1 MGSPSPA
8 PRRRRLG
15 VTVLPL
21 VVFVAAMVGMSFAA
35 VPLYRE
41 FCQLTGYNGTVR
53 RADFV
58 PKATVDRFVTVRFD
72 ANVGNGLGWSFRPE
86 QRSIKVKLGEPTTV
100 KFIAE
105 NRLDKTITGS
115 AVFNVS
121 PDDVGGYFNK
131 IACFCFTQ
139 QTLKGGESEQL
150 PVTFFV
156 DPAMAGDAELATTD
170 TITLSYTFYPATPD
184 GSAPQ
189 GAADAAPSRPARAA
203 VAAVG
208 ASAGEAKLQ

>member
-1 MGSPSPA
+1 VDAAPNPS
-8 PRRRRLG
+8 PRRRFG
-15 VTVLPL
+15 VTAVSLA
-21 VVFVAAMVGMSFAA
+21 VFVVAMVGMSFAA
-35 VPLYRE
+35 VPLYRA
-41 FCQLTGYNGTVR
+41 FCQATGYNGTVR
-53 RADFV
+53 RVTAV
-58 PKATVDRFVTVRFD
+58 PDRTVDRWVTVRFD

-86 QRSIKVKLGEPTTV
+86 QRAVKVKLGQVTTV
-100 KFIAE
+100 KFTAE
-105 NRLDKTITGS
+105 NRLDQTMTGS

-139 QTLKGGESEQL
+139 QTLKPHETEEL

-156 DPAMAGDAELATTD
+156 DPSMAKDSVLATTD

-189 GAADAAPSRPARAA
+189 GSAEAAPSGSRRALAAA
-203 VAAVG
+203 VTPG
-208 ASAGEAKLQ
+208 GAKLQ

>member
-1 MGSPSPA
+1 MTTGPDA
-8 PRRRRLG
+8 PRPRRFG
-15 VTVLPL
+15 VTAVSL

-41 FCQLTGYNGTVR
+41 FCQATGYNGTVR
-53 RADFV
+53 RAEAA
-58 PKATVDRFVTVRFD
+58 PTETVDRWVTVRFD

-86 QRSIKVKLGEPTTV
+86 QRAVKVKLGAVTTV

-105 NRLDKTITGS
+105 NRLDQTMTGS

-131 IACFCFTQ
+131 LACFCFTQ
-139 QTLKGGESEQL
+139 QTLKAHETEEL

-156 DPAMAGDAELATTD
+156 DPTMADDSELTTTD

-184 GSAPQ
+184 GSAPA
-189 GAADAAPSRPARAA
+189 GSAEAAPTSGRRAIAAADAS
-203 VAAVG
+203 G
-208 ASAGEAKLQ
+208 GAKLQ

>member
-1 MGSPSPA
+1 MNNEPSA
-8 PRRRRLG
+8 PRRRRFGITAAALA
-15 VTVLPL
+15 
-21 VVFVAAMVGMSFAA
+21 VFVVAMVGMSFAA

-53 RADFV
+53 RAEV
-58 PKATVDRFVTVRFD
+58 APKEILDRWVTVRFD
-72 ANVGNGLGWSFRPE
+72 ANVGNGLGWAFRPE
-86 QRSIKVKLGEPTTV
+86 QRAVKVKLGAVTTV
-100 KFIAE
+100 KFVAE

-121 PDDVGGYFNK
+121 PDDVGAYFNK

-139 QTLKGGESEQL
+139 QTLKAGETEEL

-156 DPAMAGDAELATTD
+156 DPSMAKDSELTTTD

-189 GAADAAPSRPARAA
+189 RAAEAPPQSGRAVAAADA
-203 VAAVG
+203 
-208 ASAGEAKLQ
+208 SAGGAKLQ